1 MNWTLQ
7 PGSEVESYLLRNA
20 DRSRAAKRRGN
31 MMNTKTIVAA
41 VAGLILAA
49 AGAQAAA
56 AQDFAQTHPRRA
68 EVNQRLDRQDARIA
82 AERADGA
89 IGPAKA
95 HRLHRADH
103 RIRMAERRFARR
115 HGGHISKME
124 QARLNHRENA
134 VSRRIG

>member
-1 MNWTLQ
+1 MNWALR
-7 PGSEVESYLLRNA
+7 PGSEDEGYLLRNA
-20 DRSRAAKRRGN
+20 DRSRPAQRKGN
-31 MMNTKTIVAA
+31 KMNTKTIVAA

-49 AGAQAAA
+49 AGAQAAS

-82 AERADGA
+82 EARADGA
-89 IGPAKA
+89 MGSVKA
-95 HRLHRADH
+95 HRLRRADH
-103 RIRMAERRFARR
+103 RIRVTERRLARR

>member
-1 MNWTLQ
+1 
-7 PGSEVESYLLRNA
+7 
-20 DRSRAAKRRGN
+20 
-31 MMNTKTIVAA
+31 MMNSKTIVAA
-41 VAGLILAA
+41 VAGLVLAA

-56 AQDFAQTHPRRA
+56 AQDFAQTHPRQT

-82 AERADGA
+82 AERTNGV

-103 RIRMAERRFARR
+103 RIRMAEHRFAMR
-115 HGGHISKME
+115 HGGRISKME

-134 VSRRIG
+134 VSHRIG